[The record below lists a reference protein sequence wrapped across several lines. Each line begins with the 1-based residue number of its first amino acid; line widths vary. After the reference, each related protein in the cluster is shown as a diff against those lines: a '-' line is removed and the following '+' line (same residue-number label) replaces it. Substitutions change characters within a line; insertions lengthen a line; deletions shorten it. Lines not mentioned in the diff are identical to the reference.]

1 MSEVVII
8 TGPPGAGK
16 STIAKKLAEIT
27 DKGAVI
33 NVDELRELIKAG
45 FVNPWDKNK
54 QAREQINLGI
64 KNACSLANNFF
75 ELGFNVF
82 IDDVVASDE
91 SIGLYKKLL
100 SKEPRFFLLLPSTS
114 VLVERDSPRIPRL
127 VMGKRAIELHER
139 FSSRKNEV
147 NWQVIDNSNQTL
159 EETSQTILELI
170 KK

>member
-1 MSEVVII
+1 MPKVIII

-16 STIAKKLAEIT
+16 STIARKLAEIT

-33 NVDELRELIKAG
+33 NVDDLRELIKAG
-45 FVNPWDKNK
+45 FVNPWEKTV

-64 KNACSLANNFF
+64 KNACSLANNFL
-75 ELGFNVF
+75 ELGINVF

-91 SIGLYKKLL
+91 SIELYKKLL
-100 SKEPRFFLLLPSTS
+100 SKEPRFFLLLPSTN
-114 VLVERDSPRIPRL
+114 VLVERDSPRKPEL

-147 NWQVIDNSNQTL
+147 NWHIIDNSTQTI
-159 EETSQTILELI
+159 EETVQTILELI

>member
-1 MSEVVII
+1 MSEVLII

-16 STIAKKLAEIT
+16 STIAKKLAEIA

-64 KNACSLANNFF
+64 KNACSLANNFL
-75 ELGFNVF
+75 ELGFNIF

-91 SIGLYKKLL
+91 SIELYKKLL
-100 SKEPRFFLLLPSTS
+100 NKKPAFFLLLPSTS
-114 VLVERDSPRIPRL
+114 ILVERDSQ
-127 VMGKRAIELHER
+127 
-139 FSSRKNEV
+139 RKLN
-147 NWQVIDNSNQTL
+147 
-159 EETSQTILELI
+159 
-170 KK
+170 